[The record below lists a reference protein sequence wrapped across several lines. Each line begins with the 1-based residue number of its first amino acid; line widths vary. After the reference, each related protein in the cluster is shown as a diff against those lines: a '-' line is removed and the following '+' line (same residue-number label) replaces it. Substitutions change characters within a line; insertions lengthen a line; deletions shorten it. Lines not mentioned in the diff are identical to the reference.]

1 MTRAGDERTP
11 RVGSRGYR
19 EGMID
24 RQQVLRYRMHAQQLD
39 RQRGDLADTAVLD
52 LGAQDT
58 GPDGALWALAI
69 RGVTELANDEA
80 LVDGEV
86 ANGGAAEHRE
96 ALVWFWTLR
105 GAPHCYRR
113 SDAGQVAAAVAPW
126 SEADAAKR
134 IFDASKPLKDAAI
147 PVLDALD
154 AVAAQMRT
162 IVKQPMVKGELSTR
176 LHEVMPEPYQR
187 YCRSCEAVHLY
198 EMPFRLSAVQAGL
211 ELVPDTSPPVLE
223 PMTGFT
229 VADAYE
235 DRLDPVRAYLRPVR
249 SGHREAGRRICG
261 RVRQGGQ
268 GPLARRRGRDR
279 GRRGRRA
286 GCSRATS
293 RPCSGAEASGTRLLG
308 PYDLFLQA
316 RDRSTIV
323 QDPEQVKTLWP
334 VLGRPGAV
342 LIDGEIAGLWR
353 PRKSG
358 KQFTVAVEPWRGL
371 DGAARKAV
379 ESEAERLAA
388 FRGIALT
395 AVTFAD

>member
-198 EMPFRLSAVQAGL
+198 EMPFRLSAAQAGL

-235 DRLDPVRAYLRPVR
+235 DRLDPVRAYLRLCGPATVKQVAEYVDASVR
-249 SGHREAGRRICG
+249 EVKAHWPEDAVEIEVDGETRWMLAGDVEAL
-261 RVRQGGQ
+261 Q
-268 GPLARRRGRDR
+268 
-279 GRRGRRA
+279 
-286 GCSRATS
+286 
-293 RPCSGAEASGTRLLG
+293 GAEASGTRLLG

-353 PRKSG
+353 PRKAG

-371 DGAARKAV
+371 DGATRKAV